1 MGTTAAKVLQQAH
14 QTRNKP
20 GTPHKTPAC
29 HPLQMSDQAAFASAS
44 KAREAVV
51 AAAAASK
58 EAASTAAAADA
69 LAAGAVATAAA
80 AEVAATVRTAAA
92 SKARAEAV
100 ALAAALV
107 VATAKADAL
116 ERAIPREARDRRDR
130 LLEAQQEAVREAEKE
145 AAEEGAGDHDPAPPH
160 GGGLVSSVPGMQ
172 RKVILS
178 GGRLQG
184 CGGTPMDRDQRPES
198 VPAGARKRVP
208 PLPYSPSLG
217 LALTL
222 ALTPALALVLAL

>member
-14 QTRNKP
+14 QNSQQARNPPYKTPTRN
-20 GTPHKTPAC
+20 
-29 HPLQMSDQAAFASAS
+29 PLQMSDQAAFASAS

-184 CGGTPMDRDQRPES
+184 CGGSPMEKGKRPES

-208 PLPYSPSLG
+208 P
-217 LALTL
+217 
-222 ALTPALALVLAL
+222 